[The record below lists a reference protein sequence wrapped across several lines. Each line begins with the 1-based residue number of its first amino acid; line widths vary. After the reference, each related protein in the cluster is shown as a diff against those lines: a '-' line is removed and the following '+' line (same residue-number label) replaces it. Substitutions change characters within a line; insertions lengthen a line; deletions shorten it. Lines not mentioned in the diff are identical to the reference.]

1 MNWGFIGWVVGILL
15 TIYLLKFVIL
25 ALRSLFSK
33 ESMESLMGTAE
44 RKIKDAN
51 EWMTATIKKK
61 AAAKKK
67 AEKMARKI
75 KDDRPM
81 VIRGTIR

>member
-1 MNWGFIGWVVGILL
+1 MNWGFIGWVIGILL

-33 ESMESLMGTAE
+33 ESMESLMGATE
-44 RKIKDAN
+44 KKIKSAN
-51 EWMTATIKKK
+51 KAMTKKIKQT
-61 AAAKKK
+61 AAKRK

-75 KDDRPM
+75 EDDQPM

>member
-1 MNWGFIGWVVGILL
+1 MNWGFIGWVIGILL

-33 ESMESLMGTAE
+33 ESMENLMGMTE
-44 RKIKDAN
+44 KKIKSVNKA
-51 EWMTATIKKK
+51 MTKKIKETT
-61 AAAKKK
+61 AKRK

-75 KDDRPM
+75 EDDQPM
-81 VIRGTIR
+81 VIKGTIR

>member
-1 MNWGFIGWVVGILL
+1 MNFGFIGWIVGILL

-33 ESMESLMGTAE
+33 ESMESLMGAAE
-44 RKIKDAN
+44 QKIKDAN
-51 EWMTATIKKK
+51 KWVTATIKKK
-61 AAAKKK
+61 TAAKKK